1 MKKIFSIVFCT
12 LAISACQPDAL
23 DTQAL
28 LTEPSYDASLSQSG
42 QLVLISTANSGIQL
56 WDLEAQQQKYTWIHG
71 ESDNEAFDVAI
82 SANEMFAA
90 SLSRKS
96 VALWSILNGSSLGW
110 WSLPSTGQ
118 SVAVSDSGSLLIG
131 LTDGSVMSLMP
142 SAATKTPSLIKFLG
156 HSEKVNSVT
165 LSADGKLALT
175 GSNDMQAILWHTT
188 SGQPI
193 HRWQF
198 DNRVIK
204 VSLNDAGSLSFI
216 SDSTNI
222 AKIMDNLTGEQISQ
236 LNINRRKM
244 NFSAARFSNHDTLLL
259 TGTPARE
266 VRVWD
271 IKTGRS
277 LASWQVQRTKHA
289 QIKGAV
295 VYSVAN
301 LDSNQIRTISSNG
314 LVETWPV
321 PVH

>member
-1 MKKIFSIVFCT
+1 MKKFFSVVFCT
-12 LAISACQPDAL
+12 LIISACQPNPI

-28 LTEPSYDASLSQSG
+28 ITEPSYDASLSENG
-42 QLVLISTANSGIQL
+42 KLVLISTANSGIQV
-56 WDLEAQQQKYTWIHG
+56 WDLETGLQKYTWIHS
-71 ESDNEAFDVAI
+71 ESDNDAFDVAI
-82 SANEMFAA
+82 SPNQIFAA
-90 SLSRKS
+90 SLSRDS

-118 SVAVSDSGSLLIG
+118 SVAVSNSGSLLIG

-142 SAATKTPSLIKFLG
+142 SVSTKTPSLIKFLG
-156 HSEKVNSVT
+156 HSEKVNSVA

-175 GSNDMQAILWHTT
+175 GSNDMQAILWRTN

-193 HRWQF
+193 HSWQF

-204 VSLNDAGSLSFI
+204 VGLNGAGSLSFI
-216 SDSTNI
+216 GDSTKI
-222 AKIMDNLTGEQISQ
+222 AKIMDNLTGKQISQ
-236 LNINRRKM
+236 LKISRRKM
-244 NFSAARFSNHDTLLL
+244 NFSAARFSNRDTLLL

-266 VRVWD
+266 VRIWD
-271 IKTGRS
+271 VKTGHS
-277 LASWQVQRTKHA
+277 LDNWQVQRTKHA
-289 QIKGAV
+289 QTKAAV
-295 VYSVAN
+295 VYSIAN

>member
-1 MKKIFSIVFCT
+1 MKSFFSVILCT
-12 LAISACQPDAL
+12 LAIAACQPTAI

-28 LTEPSYDASLSQSG
+28 ITEPSYDASLSLNG
-42 QLVLISTANSGIQL
+42 QFVIVSTANSAIQV
-56 WDLEAQQQKYTWIHG
+56 WDLETRQQKYTWIHS
-71 ESDNEAFDVAI
+71 ESNNDAFDVAI
-82 SANEMFAA
+82 SPNQDFAA
-90 SLSRKS
+90 SLSRDS
-96 VALWSILNGSSLGW
+96 VALWSMLNGSSLGW

-118 SVAVSDSGSLLIG
+118 SVAVSNSGSLLIG

-142 SAATKTPSLIKFLG
+142 SASTKTPSLIKFLG
-156 HSEKVNSVT
+156 HSEKVNSVA

-175 GSNDMQAILWHTT
+175 GSNDMQAILWHSTT
-188 SGQPI
+188 GQPI

-204 VSLNDAGSLSFI
+204 VDLNGSGSLSFI
-216 SDSTNI
+216 GDSTKI
-222 AKIMDNLTGEQISQ
+222 AKIMDNTTGELVSQ
-236 LNINRRKM
+236 LNITRRKM
-244 NFSAARFSNHDTLLL
+244 NFSAVRFSNRDTLLL

-271 IKTGRS
+271 IKTGQS
-277 LASWQVQRTKHA
+277 LANWQVQRTKHA
-289 QIKGAV
+289 QTKGAV

-314 LVETWPV
+314 LVETWPI

>member
-1 MKKIFSIVFCT
+1 MKSFFSIVFCT
-12 LAISACQPDAL
+12 LAITACQPDAIE
-23 DTQAL
+23 TQAL
-28 LTEPSYDASLSQSG
+28 ITEPSYDASLSESG
-42 QLVLISTANSGIQL
+42 QLVLVSTANSGIQL
-56 WDLEAQQQKYTWIHG
+56 WDLDTGRQKYTWIHS
-71 ESDNEAFDVAI
+71 ESDNNAFDVAI
-82 SANEMFAA
+82 SPNQKFAV
-90 SLSRKS
+90 SLSRDS

-118 SVAVSDSGSLLIG
+118 SVAVSDLGSLLIG

-142 SAATKTPSLIKFLG
+142 SASTKTPSLIKFLG
-156 HSEKVNSVT
+156 HSEKVNSVA

-175 GSNDMQAILWHTT
+175 GSNDMQAILWHTI

-204 VSLNDAGSLSFI
+204 VAINSSGNLSFI
-216 SDSTNI
+216 GDSTKI
-222 AKIMDNLTGEQISQ
+222 AKIMNNLTGEQISQ
-236 LNINRRKM
+236 LKINRRKM
-244 NFSAARFSNHDTLLL
+244 NFSTARFSNRDTLLL

-271 IKTGRS
+271 IKTGHS
-277 LASWQVQRTKHA
+277 LANWHVQRTKHA